1 MRNNR
6 VINLVC
12 GIVIVFL
19 LGKAIFV
26 FWMGNHNAS
35 IYGPKRRIDLVIRDQ
50 NCNVSTDLQY
60 QFQDLLQQQT
70 YAHLNTKNRPECIAG
85 WREQNLTDSYFLP
98 VEKMPDVFVY
108 TAYLDE
114 RISDRLLVRVYAYK
128 LITRKVDLFCHFLD
142 EHGGSVSIQESAKA
156 SGYGR
161 GLHKIKEWMYV
172 KWSGYMMTC
181 TLPANGDHCS
191 LFVSTS
197 SETLT
202 REQLQLRGAV
212 QLPLRSTATVAKP
225 KKRALCVRNLHSTQ
239 DLPLNLLVENI
250 HYAFLSG
257 VDIVVFYLSETPSNA
272 LASLVSTFNE
282 LKLQDRRNNRSL
294 DLRFVPW
301 FLPKPEETFAFNQP
315 LLTND
320 CMMRTMPEAVFI
332 QFHDIDEIFVPGT
345 KYESFT
351 KAVDAYFTDYPKSP
365 VMRLINRYHPITQY
379 MYDEQDPNR
388 PFTEF
393 LTKVKNHYLL
403 RIADGGLRC
412 NYDDTVQT
420 KCVIKPREILEMNV
434 HEPWLSIANHFV
446 FSSPADPK
454 LYGSMRHFRRAPIK
468 YCGNSDVSI
477 LIHDSQHQKILP
489 TDWRNNV
496 YNRLNKILD
505 LCHT

>member
-1 MRNNR
+1 DLILHNDQCYSQERA
-6 VINLVC
+6 VEFTKNLSKEQARPFHSV
-12 GIVIVFL
+12 
-19 LGKAIFV
+19 
-26 FWMGNHNAS
+26 
-35 IYGPKRRIDLVIRDQ
+35 Q
-50 NCNVSTDLQY
+50 
-60 QFQDLLQQQT
+60 
-70 YAHLNTKNRPECIAG
+70 NRPECIPS
-85 WREQNLTDSYFLP
+85 WREQNLTDSHFLP

-114 RISDRLLVRVYAYK
+114 RVADRLLVRVYVYK
-128 LITRKVDLFCHFLD
+128 SITRRVDLFCHFLD
-142 EHGGSVSIQESAKA
+142 ELGHSVSIQESAKV

-161 GLHKIKEWMYV
+161 GLHKIREWQYV
-172 KWSGYMMTC
+172 KWAGYMMTC

-272 LASLVSTFNE
+272 LASLISTFNE

-332 QFHDIDEIFVPGT
+332 QFHDIDEILVPPTG
-345 KYESFT
+345 SSAPFT
-351 KAVDAYFTDYPKSP
+351 SSIEAYFRDFPHQVAMCLYNIYFPPFHRNKTGFSL
-365 VMRLINRYHPITQY
+365 RL
-379 MYDEQDPNR
+379 
-388 PFTEF
+388 
-393 LTKVKNHYLL
+393 
-403 RIADGGLRC
+403 ADSIHRC
-412 NYDDTVQT
+412 QMNDGVQS
-420 KCVIKPREILEMNV
+420 KCVIKPRKVIEMGV
-434 HEPWLSIANHFV
+434 HEGCLSLDNRFIWSGTVDVQIYGAMHHLKLDPFNYCPAV
-446 FSSPADPK
+446 DSPNLVEDLQHASLLP
-454 LYGSMRHFRRAPIK
+454 
-468 YCGNSDVSI
+468 NSWRSDI
-477 LIHDSQHQKILP
+477 TKRLDMLLKRCKKIHI
-489 TDWRNNV
+489 NE
-496 YNRLNKILD
+496 
-505 LCHT
+505 